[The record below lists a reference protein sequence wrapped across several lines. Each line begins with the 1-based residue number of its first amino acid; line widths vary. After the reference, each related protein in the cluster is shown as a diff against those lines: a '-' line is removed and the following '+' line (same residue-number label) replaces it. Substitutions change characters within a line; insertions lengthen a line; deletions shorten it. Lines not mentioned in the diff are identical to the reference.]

1 MNAFLT
7 EVMRAACASGASV
20 SKTITG
26 QIRISGTDWTII
38 ANEDLTNTNIGDEVI
53 ARIKQSFSTVVPT
66 NQEQ

>member
-1 MNAFLT
+1 MNAFLA
-7 EVMRAACASGASV
+7 EVMQAACTSGASV

-38 ANEDLTNTNIGDEVI
+38 ANEDLTNTNIGAEVI
-53 ARIKQSFSTVVPT
+53 ARIKQSFSTPVPT